1 MPVNTNN
8 GEIRKRNRS
17 RIFRC
22 LFRDGPLSKQD
33 IVRSLGISLPTVTQN
48 LNEMLGQGLAV
59 EDGCFQSTG
68 GRKATAYSCNRS
80 AQFAVGLD
88 VTKHHVG
95 IVVMDLGRNILR
107 HRRYRVPFEN
117 TQRYFRRLGILIDD
131 FISRTGV
138 DPQKIGGVGIA
149 VPGILSED
157 GQTVAYA
164 PVLGFTGGSCRNF
177 SRYIPYPCV
186 LCNDANAAGFAEL
199 WNAETMRNVVYLS
212 LSDSVGGSILID
224 GRIYPGENQ
233 RSGEFGHM
241 TIVPD
246 GRPCYCGR
254 KGCVDA
260 YCSARVL
267 SDSADGSLPRFFR
280 LLREGNAPQEA
291 VWKEYLHYLA
301 LTVNNLRMLFDCE
314 VILGGYV
321 GGYLEDYIGSLRDE
335 VSRRN
340 TFGKDGGYLKVCRYK
355 LEAIAVGAALMVIG
369 NFVRNV

>member
-1 MPVNTNN
+1 MPGNTSH
-8 GEIRKRNRS
+8 GEIRTSNRS

-22 LFRDGPLSKQD
+22 LFREGPLSKQD

-48 LNEMLGQGLAV
+48 LNEMRGQGLIM

-68 GRKATAYSCNRS
+68 GRKAAAYSCSPR

-95 IVVMDLGRNILR
+95 IVVMDLGRNVLR
-107 HRRYRVPFEN
+107 YRRYRFPFEN
-117 TQRYFRRLGILIDD
+117 TGRYFRRLGAMIDG
-131 FISRTGV
+131 FIGRTGA
-138 DPQKIGGVGIA
+138 DPQKICGVGIA

-157 GQTVAYA
+157 GQSVVYS
-164 PVLGFTGGSCRNF
+164 PMLGFTGGSCDSF
-177 SRYIPYPCV
+177 ARYIPYPCV

-199 WNAETMRNVVYLS
+199 WNVETMRNVVYLS

-246 GRPCYCGR
+246 GRPCYCGK

-260 YCSARVL
+260 YCSAHVL
-267 SDSADGSLPRFFR
+267 SDCADGSLPRFFR
-280 LLREGNAPQEA
+280 LLRDGNAPQEA
-291 VWKEYLHYLA
+291 VWREYLHYLA
-301 LTVNNLRMLFDCE
+301 LTVNNLRMLFDGE

-321 GGYLEDYIGSLRDE
+321 GGYLEDYMDSLREE
-335 VSRRN
+335 VALRN
-340 TFGKDGGYLKVCRYK
+340 TFGRDGGYLRICRYK
-355 LEAIAVGAALMVIG
+355 LEAIAVGAALMPIG
-369 NFVRNV
+369 QFVRRV